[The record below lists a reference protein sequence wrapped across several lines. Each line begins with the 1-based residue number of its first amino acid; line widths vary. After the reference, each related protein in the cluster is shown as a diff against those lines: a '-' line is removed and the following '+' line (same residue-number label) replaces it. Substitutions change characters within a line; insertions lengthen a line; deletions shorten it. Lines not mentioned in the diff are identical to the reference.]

1 MTLSISIPDRLVE
14 TLRRSVGGNLNAY
27 ALEALAVQLYRE
39 RKLYHKQLAEILE
52 LDRWQTDEVLRRH
65 GVVDLT
71 VEEIDRQFQAIRALE
86 SP

>member
-1 MTLSISIPDRLVE
+1 MTLSISIPDRLAE
-14 TLRRSVGGNLNAY
+14 MLRHHIDGDLGAY

-39 RKLYHKQLAEILE
+39 RKLYHKQLAEILG

-71 VEEIDRQFQAIRALE
+71 PEEIDRQFVAIRNLE
-86 SP
+86 RS